1 MATESR
7 INLIVN
13 ANNAI
18 RPLQRTNDVT
28 RKLAGNNRRL
38 KGRIDKTNKSL
49 RATGAAAG
57 VASGGLNAVAG
68 AARNLLLGFG
78 LFKTAEFVLFNTAK
92 LETQRKSLEVLTGS
106 LDTTNKIIKE
116 LQAFG
121 AVTPFKTQDL
131 IETTKR
137 LKAFG
142 FTNNE
147 LVDTVKRLS
156 DVAGATGADL
166 DGISTAFG
174 QIRAKGKL
182 QQEENLQLLERGV
195 DITGELKR
203 ITGLQGLEFEA
214 AQRKGKISA
223 ELVNQALINL
233 TSTGGQYAG
242 GAIAQ
247 STTLAGKF
255 STLQDNIEKVA
266 IVVGEVLTPAL
277 NTALDAANKVLG
289 GINRLF
295 SSEFQRQI
303 SGFRTA
309 LITPGGFLSDMQN
322 LGGFVGNI
330 QPLGLDSGAI
340 DLRINQLKSTAEQV
354 KKITNNINKGGVFN
368 RPFFTTKEEENQAV
382 LLQEQIQSKIN
393 ELLARKD
400 LLTKVNLADNGK
412 LNNLLNDQTDVLS
425 EHEQLYQGIVNTLA
439 DGVTNGI
446 IAAIDGTKKLGEVA
460 RGILMDMRNQL
471 IRFGV
476 INMFKS
482 FGFDFLKF
490 ADGGRPPVG
499 RPSIV
504 GERGPELFVPDRGGT
519 IVPNHAL
526 GGATNVVVNVDASGS
541 AVEGDNNQAEQLGRL
556 ISIAVQSEIVN
567 QKRPGGLLA

>member
-1 MATESR
+1 MAAESR
-7 INLIVN
+7 VNLIVN
-13 ANNAI
+13 ASNAI
-18 RPLQRTNDVT
+18 RPLQRTNDIT

-38 KGRIDKTNKSL
+38 KGRIDRTNKSL
-49 RATGAAAG
+49 RATGAAAA

-78 LFKTAEFVLFNTAK
+78 LFKTAEFILFNTAK

-106 LDTTNKIIKE
+106 LETTNKLISQ

-121 AVTPFKTQDL
+121 AITPFKTQDL

-142 FTNNE
+142 FTNDE
-147 LVDTVKRLS
+147 LFDTVKRLS

-166 DGISTAFG
+166 DGITTAFG

-203 ITGLQGLEFEA
+203 ITGLQGIEFESA
-214 AQRKGKISA
+214 MRKGKISA
-223 ELVNQALINL
+223 DLVNQALINL

-255 STLQDNIEKVA
+255 STLQDNIEKLA
-266 IVVGEVLTPAL
+266 IVIGEVLTPAL
-277 NTALDAANKVLG
+277 MGALDAANKVLG

-303 SGFRTA
+303 SGLRLNLLSPLDTTGD
-309 LITPGGFLSDMQN
+309 LKKITD
-322 LGGFVGNI
+322 FVSTI
-330 QPLGLDSGAI
+330 QPLGLDVDAI
-340 DLRINQLKSTAEQV
+340 DLRVSQLRGTLKNIKDVGTQINKTRFGGTTLAEQNLMV
-354 KKITNNINKGGVFN
+354 STRETI
-368 RPFFTTKEEENQAV
+368 EA
-382 LLQEQIQSKIN
+382 KIN
-393 ELLARKD
+393 ELLERRG
-400 LLTKVNLADNGK
+400 LLTKIDLTDKDKINK
-412 LNNLLNDQTDVLS
+412 LLNDQTNILS
-425 EHEQLYQGIVNTLA
+425 DHDKLYQGIVTSLA
-439 DGVTNGI
+439 DGVTGGI

-460 RGILMDMRNQL
+460 RGILMDIRNQL

-476 INMFKS
+476 ISMFKS

-490 ADGGRPPVG
+490 ANGGRPPVG

-504 GERGPELFVPDRGGT
+504 GERGPELFVPDSAGT
-519 IVPNHAL
+519 IVPNHQL
-526 GGATNVVVNVDASGS
+526 GGGTNVVINVDASGTS
-541 AVEGDNNQAEQLGRL
+541 VEGDNNDAEQLGRL

>member
-1 MATESR
+1 VATESR

-13 ANNAI
+13 ASNAI
-18 RPLQRTNDVT
+18 RPLQRTNDIT

-38 KGRIDKTNKSL
+38 KGRIDRTNKSL
-49 RATGAAAG
+49 RQTGAAAA

-106 LDTTNKIIKE
+106 LETTNKIISQ

-142 FTNNE
+142 FQNDE

-166 DGISTAFG
+166 DGITTAFG

-203 ITGLQGLEFEA
+203 ITGKQGAEFESMM
-214 AQRKGKISA
+214 RRGKIGA
-223 ELVNQALINL
+223 DLVNQALINL

-255 STLQDNIEKVA
+255 STLQDNIEKLA

-277 NTALDAANKVLG
+277 MGALDAANKVLG

-303 SGFRTA
+303 SGFRANLLTPFDTSND
-309 LITPGGFLSDMQN
+309 LKKITN
-322 LGGFVGNI
+322 FVGGI
-330 QPLGLDSGAI
+330 QPLGLDVDAI
-340 DLRINQLKSTAEQV
+340 DLRISQLQGTLKNIKDVGNQIIKT
-354 KKITNNINKGGVFN
+354 
-368 RPFFTTKEEENQAV
+368 RPTGISKEEIDLIDSTRVAINE
-382 LLQEQIQSKIN
+382 KIN
-393 ELLARKD
+393 ELLDRRNV
-400 LLTKVNLADNGK
+400 LTKVNITDNDK
-412 LNNLLNDQTDVLS
+412 LNKILIDGTGTLQ
-425 EHEQLYQGIVNTLA
+425 EHEKLYQGIVTTLA

-446 IAAIDGTKKLGEVA
+446 IAAIDGTKRLGEVA
-460 RGILMDMRNQL
+460 RGILMDIRNQL
-471 IRFGV
+471 LRFGV
-476 INMFKS
+476 MSIFKS

-504 GERGPELFVPDRGGT
+504 GERGPELFVPDSAGT
-519 IVPNHAL
+519 IVPNHRL
-526 GGATNVVVNVDASGS
+526 GGGTSVVVNVDASGTN
-541 AVEGDNNQAEQLGRL
+541 VQGDTNEAEQLGRL

>member
-13 ANNAI
+13 ASNAI
-18 RPLQRTNDVT
+18 RPLQRTNDIT

-38 KGRIDKTNKSL
+38 EQRINRTNKSL
-49 RATGAAAG
+49 RATGGAAA
-57 VASGGLNAVAG
+57 VASNGLNAVAG

-78 LFKTAEFVLFNTAK
+78 LFKTAEFILFNTAK

-106 LDTTNKIIKE
+106 LETTNKIIKE

-142 FTNNE
+142 FTNDE

-166 DGISTAFG
+166 DGITTAFG

-182 QQEENLQLLERGV
+182 QQEENLQLLERGI

-203 ITGLQGLEFEA
+203 ITGLQGIEFESA
-214 AQRKGKISA
+214 MRKGQISA
-223 ELVNQALINL
+223 DLVNQALINL
-233 TSTGGQYAG
+233 TNTGGQYAG
-242 GAIAQ
+242 GAVAQ

-255 STLQDNIEKVA
+255 STLQDNIEKLA
-266 IVVGEVLTPAL
+266 ITIGEVLTPAL
-277 NTALDAANKVLG
+277 LGALDAANRVLG

-295 SSEFQRQI
+295 TSEFQRQI
-303 SGFRTA
+303 SGLRFQ
-309 LITPGGFLSDMQN
+309 LM
-322 LGGFVGNI
+322 FVPSMSINKDLENISTFVKQI
-330 QPLGLDSGAI
+330 QPLGLDVSAI
-340 DLRINQLKSTAEQV
+340 DERISQLQGTRDNIIKLTNQMSGRISNSE
-354 KKITNNINKGGVFN
+354 I
-368 RPFFTTKEEENQAV
+368 
-382 LLQEQIQSKIN
+382 IQSNLTLRDI
-393 ELLARKD
+393 ASVIKD
-400 LLTKVNLADNGK
+400 LEERKSILLKGNLVDNK
-412 LNNLLNDQTDVLS
+412 TLKDLLNDQTGILS
-425 EHEQLYQGIVNTLA
+425 EHEKLYQGIVSTLA

-460 RGILMDMRNQL
+460 RGILMDIRNQL

-476 INMFKS
+476 ISMFKS

-504 GERGPELFVPDRGGT
+504 GERGPELFVPDSAGT
-519 IVPNHAL
+519 IVPNHQL
-526 GGATNVVVNVDASGS
+526 GGGTSVVVNVDASGTS
-541 AVEGDNNQAEQLGRL
+541 VEGDSNDAEQLGRL

>member
-13 ANNAI
+13 ASNAI
-18 RPLQRTNDVT
+18 RPLQRTNDIT

-49 RATGAAAG
+49 RATGAAAA

-106 LDTTNKIIKE
+106 LKTTNKIISE

-142 FTNNE
+142 FENDE

-166 DGISTAFG
+166 DGITTAFG

-203 ITGLQGLEFEA
+203 ITGKQGVEFESMM
-214 AQRKGKISA
+214 RRGKISA
-223 ELVNQALINL
+223 DLVNQALINL
-233 TSTGGQYAG
+233 TKTGGQYAG
-242 GAIAQ
+242 GAVAQ

-255 STLQDNIEKVA
+255 STLQDNIEKLA
-266 IVVGEVLTPAL
+266 ITIGEVLTPAL
-277 NTALDAANKVLG
+277 LGALDAANRVLG

-295 SSEFQRQI
+295 TSEFQRQI
-303 SGFRTA
+303 SGLRF
-309 LITPGGFLSDMQN
+309 N
-322 LGGFVGNI
+322 LMFVPSMSINKDLEKISTFVKQI
-330 QPLGLDSGAI
+330 QPQGLDISAI
-340 DLRINQLKSTAEQV
+340 DERINQLKGTRDNII
-354 KKITNNINKGGVFN
+354 KLTNQMSGRISNSEI
-368 RPFFTTKEEENQAV
+368 
-382 LLQEQIQSKIN
+382 IQSNLTLKDI
-393 ELLARKD
+393 AQVIKD
-400 LLTKVNLADNGK
+400 LEERKSILLKGNLVDNK
-412 LNNLLNDQTDVLS
+412 TLKDLLNDQTGILS
-425 EHEQLYQGIVNTLA
+425 DHEKLYQGIVTTLA

-460 RGILMDMRNQL
+460 RGILMDIRNQL

-476 INMFKS
+476 MSIFKS

-490 ADGGRPPVG
+490 ANGGRPPVG

-504 GERGPELFVPDRGGT
+504 GERGPELFVPDSAGT
-519 IVPNHAL
+519 IVPNHQL
-526 GGATNVVVNVDASGS
+526 GGGTSVVVNVDASGTS
-541 AVEGDNNQAEQLGRL
+541 VEGDSNDAEQLGRL

>member
-1 MATESR
+1 MAAESR
-7 INLIVN
+7 VNLIVN
-13 ANNAI
+13 ASNAI
-18 RPLQRTNDVT
+18 RPLQRTNDIT

-38 KGRIDKTNKSL
+38 QGRIDRTNKSL
-49 RATGAAAG
+49 RATGAAAA

-78 LFKTAEFVLFNTAK
+78 LFKTAEFILFNTAK

-106 LDTTNKIIKE
+106 LKTTNKIISQ

-121 AVTPFKTQDL
+121 AVTPFKSQDL

-142 FTNNE
+142 FTNDE

-166 DGISTAFG
+166 DGITTAFG

-223 ELVNQALINL
+223 DLVNQALINL

-255 STLQDNIEKVA
+255 STLQDNIEKLA
-266 IVVGEVLTPAL
+266 IVIGEVLTPAL
-277 NTALDAANKVLG
+277 MGALDAANKVLG

-303 SGFRTA
+303 SGLRLNLLSPLDTTGD
-309 LITPGGFLSDMQN
+309 LKKITD
-322 LGGFVGNI
+322 FVSNI
-330 QPLGLDSGAI
+330 QPLGLDVDAI
-340 DLRINQLKSTAEQV
+340 DLRISQLQGTLKNIKDVGNQ
-354 KKITNNINKGGVFN
+354 INKTRIGG
-368 RPFFTTKEEENQAV
+368 TTLEEQNLMISTRETIQA
-382 LLQEQIQSKIN
+382 KIN
-393 ELLARKD
+393 ELLERRD
-400 LLTKVNLADNGK
+400 LLTKINISDNDK
-412 LNNLLNDQTDVLS
+412 LNKLLIDGAGTLS
-425 EHEQLYQGIVNTLA
+425 EHEKLYQGIVSTLA

-460 RGILMDMRNQL
+460 RGILMDIRNQL

-476 INMFKS
+476 ISMFKS

-504 GERGPELFVPDRGGT
+504 GERGPELFIPDSAGS
-519 IVPNHAL
+519 IVPNHQL
-526 GGATNVVVNVDASGS
+526 GGGTNVVINVDASGTS
-541 AVEGDNNQAEQLGRL
+541 VEGDNNDAEQLGRL

>member
-1 MATESR
+1 MAAESR
-7 INLIVN
+7 VNLIVN
-13 ANNAI
+13 ASNAI
-18 RPLQRTNDVT
+18 RPLQRTNDIT

-38 KGRIDKTNKSL
+38 QGRIDRTNKSL
-49 RATGAAAG
+49 RATGAAAA

-78 LFKTAEFVLFNTAK
+78 LFKTAEFILFNTAK

-106 LDTTNKIIKE
+106 LKTTNKIISQ

-142 FTNNE
+142 FTNDE

-166 DGISTAFG
+166 DGITTAFG

-223 ELVNQALINL
+223 DLVNQALINL

-255 STLQDNIEKVA
+255 STLQDNIEKLA
-266 IVVGEVLTPAL
+266 IVIGEVLTPAL
-277 NTALDAANKVLG
+277 MGALDAANKVLG

-295 SSEFQRQI
+295 SSQFQRQI
-303 SGFRTA
+303 SGLR
-309 LITPGGFLSDMQN
+309 LNLLSPLDTTGD
-322 LGGFVGNI
+322 LKKIDDFVNNI
-330 QPLGLDSGAI
+330 QPLGLDVDAI
-340 DLRINQLKSTAEQV
+340 DLRVSQLRGTLKNIKDVGNQ
-354 KKITNNINKGGVFN
+354 INKTRFGG
-368 RPFFTTKEEENQAV
+368 TTLEEQNLMISTRETIEA
-382 LLQEQIQSKIN
+382 KIN
-393 ELLARKD
+393 ALLESRG
-400 LLTKVNLADNGK
+400 LLTKIDLGDKDKINK
-412 LNNLLNDQTDVLS
+412 LLNDQTNILS
-425 EHEQLYQGIVNTLA
+425 DHNKLYQNIVTSLA
-439 DGVTNGI
+439 DGVTGGI

-460 RGILMDMRNQL
+460 RGILMDIRNQL

-476 INMFKS
+476 ISMFKS

-504 GERGPELFVPDRGGT
+504 GERGPELFVPDSAGT
-519 IVPNHAL
+519 IVPNHQL
-526 GGATNVVVNVDASGS
+526 GGGTNVVINVDASGTS
-541 AVEGDNNQAEQLGRL
+541 VEGDNNDAEQLGRL

>member
-13 ANNAI
+13 ASNAI
-18 RPLQRTNDVT
+18 RPLQRTNDIT

-38 KGRIDKTNKSL
+38 KGRIDRTNKSL
-49 RATGAAAG
+49 RQTGAAAA

-106 LDTTNKIIKE
+106 LETTNKIISQ

-142 FTNNE
+142 FQNDE

-166 DGISTAFG
+166 DGITTAFG

-203 ITGLQGLEFEA
+203 ITGKQGAEFESMM
-214 AQRKGKISA
+214 RRGKIGA
-223 ELVNQALINL
+223 DLVNQALINL

-255 STLQDNIEKVA
+255 STLQDNIEKLA

-277 NTALDAANKVLG
+277 MGALDAANKVLG

-303 SGFRTA
+303 SGFRANLLTPFDTSND
-309 LITPGGFLSDMQN
+309 LKKITN
-322 LGGFVGNI
+322 FVGGI
-330 QPLGLDSGAI
+330 QPLGLDVDAI
-340 DLRINQLKSTAEQV
+340 DLRISQLQGTLKNIKDVGNQIIKT
-354 KKITNNINKGGVFN
+354 
-368 RPFFTTKEEENQAV
+368 RPTGISKEEIDLIDSTRVAINE
-382 LLQEQIQSKIN
+382 KIN
-393 ELLARKD
+393 ELLDRRNV
-400 LLTKVNLADNGK
+400 LTKVNITDNDK
-412 LNNLLNDQTDVLS
+412 LNKILIDGTGTLQ
-425 EHEQLYQGIVNTLA
+425 EHEKLYQGIVTTLA

-446 IAAIDGTKKLGEVA
+446 IAAIDGTKRLGEVA
-460 RGILMDMRNQL
+460 RGILMDIRNQL
-471 IRFGV
+471 LRFGV
-476 INMFKS
+476 MSIFKS

-504 GERGPELFVPDRGGT
+504 GERGPELFVPDSAGT
-519 IVPNHAL
+519 IVPNHRL
-526 GGATNVVVNVDASGS
+526 GGGTSVVVNVDASGTN
-541 AVEGDNNQAEQLGRL
+541 VQGDTNEAEQLGRL

>member
-1 MATESR
+1 VATESR

-13 ANNAI
+13 ASNAI
-18 RPLQRTNDVT
+18 RPLQRTNDIT

-38 KGRIDKTNKSL
+38 KGRIDRTNKSL
-49 RATGAAAG
+49 RATGAAAA

-106 LDTTNKIIKE
+106 LKTTNKIISQ

-142 FTNNE
+142 FTNDE

-166 DGISTAFG
+166 DGITTAFG

-223 ELVNQALINL
+223 DLVNQALINL

-255 STLQDNIEKVA
+255 STLQDNIEKLA
-266 IVVGEVLTPAL
+266 IVIGETLTPAL
-277 NTALDAANKVLG
+277 MGALDAANKVLG

-295 SSEFQRQI
+295 SSEFQREI
-303 SGFRTA
+303 SGLRSN
-309 LITPGGFLSDMQN
+309 LLTPFDTNNDLKKIDT
-322 LGGFVGNI
+322 FVKNI
-330 QPLGLDSGAI
+330 QPLGLDVDAI
-340 DLRINQLKSTAEQV
+340 DLRVSQLQGTLKNIKDVGNQ
-354 KKITNNINKGGVFN
+354 INKTRFGG
-368 RPFFTTKEEENQAV
+368 TTLEEQNLMISTRETIQA
-382 LLQEQIQSKIN
+382 KIN
-393 ELLARKD
+393 DLLARREI
-400 LLTKVNLADNGK
+400 LTKVNISDNDK
-412 LNNLLNDQTDVLS
+412 LNKLLLDGVDTLS
-425 EHEQLYQGIVNTLA
+425 EHEKLYQGIVTTLA

-460 RGILMDMRNQL
+460 RGILMDIRNQL

-476 INMFKS
+476 MSIFKS

-504 GERGPELFVPDRGGT
+504 GERGPELFVPDRSGT

-526 GGATNVVVNVDASGS
+526 GGSTNVVVNVDAGGTSV
-541 AVEGDNNQAEQLGRL
+541 AGDNNEAEQLGRL

>member
-13 ANNAI
+13 ASNAI
-18 RPLQRTNDVT
+18 RPLQRTNDIT

-49 RATGAAAG
+49 RATGAAAA

-106 LDTTNKIIKE
+106 LETTNKIISQ

-142 FTNNE
+142 FTNDE

-166 DGISTAFG
+166 DGITTAFG

-255 STLQDNIEKVA
+255 STLQDNIEKLA
-266 IVVGEVLTPAL
+266 ITIGEVLTPVL
-277 NTALDAANKVLG
+277 MGALDAANKVLG

-303 SGFRTA
+303 SGFRLALQTPFDTA
-309 LITPGGFLSDMQN
+309 GDLTRLTD
-322 LGGFVGNI
+322 FVKNI
-330 QPLGLDSGAI
+330 QPLGLDVDAI
-340 DLRINQLKSTAEQV
+340 DLRISQLQGTLKNIKDV
-354 KKITNNINKGGVFN
+354 GNNIIKS
-368 RPFFTTKEEENQAV
+368 RPLGITEEEV
-382 LLQEQIQSKIN
+382 LLIDSTRVTINEKIN
-393 ELLARKD
+393 ELLDRRNILTKAGIGTNKD
-400 LLTKVNLADNGK
+400 LIDL
-412 LNNLLNDQTDVLS
+412 LNNQTGILS
-425 EHEQLYQGIVNTLA
+425 DHEKLYQGIVSTLA

-476 INMFKS
+476 ISMFKG

-490 ADGGRPPVG
+490 ANGGRPPVG

-504 GERGPELFVPDRGGT
+504 GERGPELFVPDSAGT

-526 GGATNVVVNVDASGS
+526 GGGTNVVVNVDASGTS
-541 AVEGDNNQAEQLGRL
+541 VQGDNNDAEQLGRL

>member
-13 ANNAI
+13 ASNAI
-18 RPLQRTNDVT
+18 RPLQRTNDIT

-38 KGRIDKTNKSL
+38 KGRIDRTNKSL
-49 RATGAAAG
+49 RATGAAAA

-106 LDTTNKIIKE
+106 LETTNKIISQ

-142 FTNNE
+142 FTNDE

-166 DGISTAFG
+166 DGITTAFG

-255 STLQDNIEKVA
+255 STLQDNIEKLA
-266 IVVGEVLTPAL
+266 ITIGEVLTPVL
-277 NTALDAANKVLG
+277 MGALDAANKVLG

-303 SGFRTA
+303 SGFRLALQTPFDTA
-309 LITPGGFLSDMQN
+309 GDLTRLTD
-322 LGGFVGNI
+322 FVKNI
-330 QPLGLDSGAI
+330 QPLGLDVDAI
-340 DLRINQLKSTAEQV
+340 DLRISQLQGTLKNIKDV
-354 KKITNNINKGGVFN
+354 GNNIIKS
-368 RPFFTTKEEENQAV
+368 RPLGITEEEV
-382 LLQEQIQSKIN
+382 LLIDSTRVTINEKIN
-393 ELLARKD
+393 ELLDRRNILTKAGIGTNKD
-400 LLTKVNLADNGK
+400 LIDLLNNQTGILAD
-412 LNNLLNDQTDVLS
+412 
-425 EHEQLYQGIVNTLA
+425 HEKLYQGIVSTLA

-476 INMFKS
+476 ISMFKG

-490 ADGGRPPVG
+490 ANGGRPPVG

-504 GERGPELFVPDRGGT
+504 GERGPELFVPDSAGT

-526 GGATNVVVNVDASGS
+526 GGGTNVVVNVDASGTS
-541 AVEGDNNQAEQLGRL
+541 VQGDNNDAEQLGRL

>member
-13 ANNAI
+13 ASNAI
-18 RPLQRTNDVT
+18 RPLQRTNDIT

-57 VASGGLNAVAG
+57 VAAGGLNAVAG

-106 LDTTNKIIKE
+106 LKTTNKIISQ

-142 FTNNE
+142 FENDE

-166 DGISTAFG
+166 DGITTAFG

-203 ITGLQGLEFEA
+203 ITGKQGIEFESMM
-214 AQRKGKISA
+214 RRGKISA
-223 ELVNQALINL
+223 DLVNQALINL
-233 TSTGGQYAG
+233 TQTGGQYAG
-242 GAIAQ
+242 GAVAQ

-255 STLQDNIEKVA
+255 STLQDNIEKLA
-266 IVVGEVLTPAL
+266 ITIGEVLTPAL
-277 NTALDAANKVLG
+277 LGALDAANRVLG

-295 SSEFQRQI
+295 TSEFQRQI
-303 SGFRTA
+303 SGLRF
-309 LITPGGFLSDMQN
+309 N
-322 LGGFVGNI
+322 LMFV
-330 QPLGLDSGAI
+330 PSM
-340 DLRINQLKSTAEQV
+340 
-354 KKITNNINKGGVFN
+354 NINKDL
-368 RPFFTTKEEENQAV
+368 ENISTFV
-382 LLQEQIQSKIN
+382 KQIQPQGLDIPAIDERISQLEGTRANIIKLTNDMSGRISN
-393 ELLARKD
+393 SEIIQSNLTLKDISQVIKD
-400 LLTKVNLADNGK
+400 LEERKSILLKG
-412 LNNLLNDQTDVLS
+412 NLLDNDKITKLLKDQTGVLS
-425 EHEQLYQGIVNTLA
+425 DHEKLYQGIVTTLA

-460 RGILMDMRNQL
+460 RGILMDIRNQL

-476 INMFKS
+476 MSIFKS
-482 FGFDFLKF
+482 FGLDFLKF

-504 GERGPELFVPDRGGT
+504 GERGPELFVPDSAGT
-519 IVPNHAL
+519 IVPNHQL
-526 GGATNVVVNVDASGS
+526 GGGTSVVVNVDASGTNVQGNS
-541 AVEGDNNQAEQLGRL
+541 NEAEQLGRL

-567 QKRPGGLLA
+567 QKRAGGLLA

>member
-1 MATESR
+1 MAAESR
-7 INLIVN
+7 VNLIVN
-13 ANNAI
+13 ASNAI
-18 RPLQRTNDVT
+18 RPLQRTNDIT
-28 RKLAGNNRRL
+28 KKLAGNNRRL
-38 KGRIDKTNKSL
+38 KGRIDRTNKSL
-49 RATGAAAG
+49 RATGAAAA

-106 LDTTNKIIKE
+106 LQTTNKIISQ

-142 FTNNE
+142 FTNDE

-166 DGISTAFG
+166 DGITTAFG

-203 ITGLQGLEFEA
+203 ITGLQGVEFESA
-214 AQRKGKISA
+214 MRKGKISA
-223 ELVNQALINL
+223 DLVNQALINL
-233 TSTGGQYAG
+233 TDSGGQYAG

-255 STLQDNIEKVA
+255 STLQDNVEKLA

-277 NTALDAANKVLG
+277 MGALDAANKVLG

-303 SGFRTA
+303 SLFRGG
-309 LITPGGFLSDMQN
+309 LITPGGLKSDMEK
-322 LGGFVGNI
+322 LTTFVKDI
-330 QPLGLDSGAI
+330 QPLGLDTEAI
-340 DLRINQLKSTAEQV
+340 DLRINQLKSTSEQI
-354 KKITNNINKGGVFN
+354 KNIMNNINKGGVFN
-368 RPFFTTKEEENQAV
+368 RPFFTTKEEEETA
-382 LLQEQIQSKIN
+382 LRLQETINAKIN

-400 LLTKVNLADNGK
+400 LLTKINITDNDK
-412 LNNLLNDQTDVLS
+412 INKLLNIQTNVLS
-425 EHEQLYQGIVNTLA
+425 DHEKLYQGIVTTLA

-460 RGILMDMRNQL
+460 RGILMDIRNQL

-476 INMFKS
+476 MSIFKN

-490 ADGGRPPVG
+490 ANGGRPPVG

-504 GERGPELFVPDRGGT
+504 GERGPELFVPDSAGT
-519 IVPNHAL
+519 IVPNHQL
-526 GGATNVVVNVDASGS
+526 GGGTSVVVNVDASGTS
-541 AVEGDNNQAEQLGRL
+541 VEGDSNDAEQLGRL

>member
-1 MATESR
+1 MAAESR
-7 INLIVN
+7 VNLIVN
-13 ANNAI
+13 ASNAI
-18 RPLQRTNDVT
+18 RPLQRTNDIT

-38 KGRIDKTNKSL
+38 QGRIDRTNKSL
-49 RATGAAAG
+49 RATGAAAA

-78 LFKTAEFVLFNTAK
+78 LFKTAEFILFNTAK

-106 LDTTNKIIKE
+106 LKTTNKIISQ

-142 FTNNE
+142 FTNDE

-166 DGISTAFG
+166 DGITTAFG

-223 ELVNQALINL
+223 DLVNQALINL

-255 STLQDNIEKVA
+255 STLQDNIEKLA
-266 IVVGEVLTPAL
+266 IVIGEVLTPAL
-277 NTALDAANKVLG
+277 MGALDAANKVLG

-295 SSEFQRQI
+295 SSQFQRQI
-303 SGFRTA
+303 SGLR
-309 LITPGGFLSDMQN
+309 LNLLSPLDTTGD
-322 LGGFVGNI
+322 LKKIDDFVNNI
-330 QPLGLDSGAI
+330 QPLGLDVDAI
-340 DLRINQLKSTAEQV
+340 DLRVSQLRGTLKNIKDVGNQ
-354 KKITNNINKGGVFN
+354 INKTRFGG
-368 RPFFTTKEEENQAV
+368 TTLEEQNLMISTRETIEA
-382 LLQEQIQSKIN
+382 KIN
-393 ELLARKD
+393 ELLERRG
-400 LLTKVNLADNGK
+400 LLTKIDLGDKDKINK
-412 LNNLLNDQTDVLS
+412 LLNDQTNILS
-425 EHEQLYQGIVNTLA
+425 DHDKLYQGIVTSLA
-439 DGVTNGI
+439 DGVTGGI

-460 RGILMDMRNQL
+460 RGILMDIRNQL

-476 INMFKS
+476 ISMFKS

-504 GERGPELFVPDRGGT
+504 GERGPELFVPDSAGT
-519 IVPNHAL
+519 IVPNHQL
-526 GGATNVVVNVDASGS
+526 GGGTNVVINVDASGTS
-541 AVEGDNNQAEQLGRL
+541 VEGDNNDAEQLGRL

>member
-1 MATESR
+1 MAAESR
-7 INLIVN
+7 VNLIVN
-13 ANNAI
+13 ASNAI
-18 RPLQRTNDVT
+18 RPLQKTNDIT

-38 KGRIDKTNKSL
+38 QGRIDRTNKSL
-49 RATGAAAG
+49 RATGAAAA

-78 LFKTAEFVLFNTAK
+78 LFKTAEFILFNTAK

-106 LDTTNKIIKE
+106 LQTTNKIISQ

-142 FTNNE
+142 FTNDE

-166 DGISTAFG
+166 DGITTAFG

-223 ELVNQALINL
+223 DLVNQALINL

-255 STLQDNIEKVA
+255 STLQDNIEKLA
-266 IVVGEVLTPAL
+266 IVIGEVLTPAL
-277 NTALDAANKVLG
+277 MGALDAANKVLG

-295 SSEFQRQI
+295 SSQFQRQI
-303 SGFRTA
+303 SGLR
-309 LITPGGFLSDMQN
+309 LNLLSPLDTTGD
-322 LGGFVGNI
+322 LKKIDDFVSNI
-330 QPLGLDSGAI
+330 QPLGLDVDAI
-340 DLRINQLKSTAEQV
+340 DLRVSQLRGTLKNIKDVGNQ
-354 KKITNNINKGGVFN
+354 INKTRFGG
-368 RPFFTTKEEENQAV
+368 TTLEEQNLMISTRETIEA
-382 LLQEQIQSKIN
+382 KIN
-393 ELLARKD
+393 ELLERRG
-400 LLTKVNLADNGK
+400 LLTKIDLGDKDKINK
-412 LNNLLNDQTDVLS
+412 LLNDQTNILS
-425 EHEQLYQGIVNTLA
+425 DHDKLYQNIVTSLA
-439 DGVTNGI
+439 DGVTGGI

-460 RGILMDMRNQL
+460 RGILMDIRNQL

-476 INMFKS
+476 ISMFKS

-504 GERGPELFVPDRGGT
+504 GERGPELFVPDSAGT
-519 IVPNHAL
+519 IVPNHQL
-526 GGATNVVVNVDASGS
+526 GGGTNVVINVDASGTS
-541 AVEGDNNQAEQLGRL
+541 VEGDNNDAEQLGRL

>member
-13 ANNAI
+13 ASNAI
-18 RPLQRTNDVT
+18 RPLQRTNDIT

-57 VASGGLNAVAG
+57 VAAGGLNAVAG

-106 LDTTNKIIKE
+106 LKTTNKIISQ

-142 FTNNE
+142 FENDE

-166 DGISTAFG
+166 DGITTAFG

-203 ITGLQGLEFEA
+203 ITGKQGVEFESMM
-214 AQRKGKISA
+214 RRGKISA
-223 ELVNQALINL
+223 DLVNQALINL
-233 TSTGGQYAG
+233 TKTGGQYAG
-242 GAIAQ
+242 GAVAQ

-255 STLQDNIEKVA
+255 STLQDNIEKLA
-266 IVVGEVLTPAL
+266 ITIGEVLTPAL
-277 NTALDAANKVLG
+277 LGALDAANRVLG

-295 SSEFQRQI
+295 TSEFQRQI
-303 SGFRTA
+303 SGLRF
-309 LITPGGFLSDMQN
+309 N
-322 LGGFVGNI
+322 LMFVPSRSINKDLEKISTFVKQI
-330 QPLGLDSGAI
+330 QPQGLDISAL
-340 DLRINQLKSTAEQV
+340 DERINQLQGTRDNIIKLTNQMSGRISNSEIVQSNLTLKDIAQVIKDLEERKS
-354 KKITNNINKGGVFN
+354 
-368 RPFFTTKEEENQAV
+368 V
-382 LLQEQIQSKIN
+382 LLKG
-393 ELLARKD
+393 
-400 LLTKVNLADNGK
+400 NLVDNK
-412 LNNLLNDQTDVLS
+412 TLNNLLNTQSNILS
-425 EHEQLYQGIVNTLA
+425 DHEKLYQGIVTTLA

-460 RGILMDMRNQL
+460 RGILIDIRNQL

-476 INMFKS
+476 MSIFKN
-482 FGFDFLKF
+482 FGFSFLKF

-519 IVPNHAL
+519 IIPNHAL
-526 GGATNVVVNVDASGS
+526 GGSTNVVVNVDAGGTSV
-541 AVEGDNNQAEQLGRL
+541 AGDNNEAEQLGRL

>member
-1 MATESR
+1 VATESR

-13 ANNAI
+13 ASNAI
-18 RPLQRTNDVT
+18 RPLQRTNDIT

-57 VASGGLNAVAG
+57 VAAGGLNAVAG

-106 LDTTNKIIKE
+106 LKTTNKIISQ

-142 FTNNE
+142 FENDE

-166 DGISTAFG
+166 DGITTAFG

-203 ITGLQGLEFEA
+203 ITGKQGVEFESMM
-214 AQRKGKISA
+214 RRGKISA
-223 ELVNQALINL
+223 DLVNQALINL
-233 TSTGGQYAG
+233 TKTGGQYAG
-242 GAIAQ
+242 GAVAQ

-255 STLQDNIEKVA
+255 STLQDNIEKLA
-266 IVVGEVLTPAL
+266 ITIGEVLTPAL
-277 NTALDAANKVLG
+277 LGALDAANRVLG

-295 SSEFQRQI
+295 TSEFQRQI
-303 SGFRTA
+303 SGLRF
-309 LITPGGFLSDMQN
+309 N
-322 LGGFVGNI
+322 LMFVPSRSINKDLEKISTFVKQI
-330 QPLGLDSGAI
+330 QPQGLDISAL
-340 DLRINQLKSTAEQV
+340 DERINQLQGTRDNIIKLTNQMSGRISNSEIVQSNLTLKDIAQVIKDLEERKS
-354 KKITNNINKGGVFN
+354 
-368 RPFFTTKEEENQAV
+368 V
-382 LLQEQIQSKIN
+382 LLKG
-393 ELLARKD
+393 
-400 LLTKVNLADNGK
+400 NLVDNK
-412 LNNLLNDQTDVLS
+412 TLNNLLNTQSNILS
-425 EHEQLYQGIVNTLA
+425 DHEKLYQGIVTTLA

-460 RGILMDMRNQL
+460 RGILIDIRNQL

-476 INMFKS
+476 MSIFKN
-482 FGFDFLKF
+482 FGFSFLKF

-519 IVPNHAL
+519 IIPNHAL
-526 GGATNVVVNVDASGS
+526 GGSTNVVVNVDAGGTSV
-541 AVEGDNNQAEQLGRL
+541 AGDNNEAEQLGRL

>member
-13 ANNAI
+13 ASNAI
-18 RPLQRTNDVT
+18 RPLQRTNDIT

-38 KGRIDKTNKSL
+38 EQRINRTNKSL
-49 RATGAAAG
+49 RATGGAAA
-57 VASGGLNAVAG
+57 VASNGLNAVAG

-78 LFKTAEFVLFNTAK
+78 LFKTAEFILFNTAK

-106 LDTTNKIIKE
+106 LQTTNKIISQ

-142 FTNNE
+142 FTNDE

-166 DGISTAFG
+166 DGITTAFG

-203 ITGLQGLEFEA
+203 ITGKQGVEFESMM
-214 AQRKGKISA
+214 RKGQISA
-223 ELVNQALINL
+223 DLVNQALINL
-233 TSTGGQYAG
+233 TNTGGQYAG

-255 STLQDNIEKVA
+255 STLQDNIEKLA
-266 IVVGEVLTPAL
+266 IVIGEVLTPAL
-277 NTALDAANKVLG
+277 MGALDAANKVLG

-303 SGFRTA
+303 SGLR
-309 LITPGGFLSDMQN
+309 LNLLSPLDTTGD
-322 LGGFVGNI
+322 LKKIDDFVNNI
-330 QPLGLDSGAI
+330 QPLGLDVDAI
-340 DLRINQLKSTAEQV
+340 DLRVSQLRGTLKNIKDVGNQ
-354 KKITNNINKGGVFN
+354 INKTRFGG
-368 RPFFTTKEEENQAV
+368 TTLEEQNLMISTRETIEA
-382 LLQEQIQSKIN
+382 KIN
-393 ELLARKD
+393 ELLERRG
-400 LLTKVNLADNGK
+400 LLTKIDLGDKDKINK
-412 LNNLLNDQTDVLS
+412 LLNDQTNILS
-425 EHEQLYQGIVNTLA
+425 DHDKLYQGIVTSLA
-439 DGVTNGI
+439 DGVTGGI

-460 RGILMDMRNQL
+460 RGILMDIRNQL

-476 INMFKS
+476 ISMFKS

-490 ADGGRPPVG
+490 ANGGRPPVG

-504 GERGPELFVPDRGGT
+504 GERGPELFVPDSAGT
-519 IVPNHAL
+519 IVPNHQL
-526 GGATNVVVNVDASGS
+526 GGGTNVVINVDASGTS
-541 AVEGDNNQAEQLGRL
+541 VEGDNDDAEQLGRL

>member
-13 ANNAI
+13 ASNAI
-18 RPLQRTNDVT
+18 RPLQRTNDIT

-49 RATGAAAG
+49 RATGAAAA

-106 LDTTNKIIKE
+106 LETTNKIISQ

-142 FTNNE
+142 FTNDE

-166 DGISTAFG
+166 DGITTAFG

-255 STLQDNIEKVA
+255 STLQDNIEKLA
-266 IVVGEVLTPAL
+266 ITIGEVLTPVL
-277 NTALDAANKVLG
+277 MGALDAANKVLAG
-289 GINRLF
+289 
-295 SSEFQRQI
+295 
-303 SGFRTA
+303 
-309 LITPGGFLSDMQN
+309 LSRY
-322 LGGFVGNI
+322 I
-330 QPLGLDSGAI
+330 
-340 DLRINQLKSTAEQV
+340 
-354 KKITNNINKGGVFN
+354 
-368 RPFFTTKEEENQAV
+368 
-382 LLQEQIQSKIN
+382 
-393 ELLARKD
+393 
-400 LLTKVNLADNGK
+400 
-412 LNNLLNDQTDVLS
+412 LNDRI
-425 EHEQLYQGIVNTLA
+425 YQ
-439 DGVTNGI
+439 
-446 IAAIDGTKKLGEVA
+446 
-460 RGILMDMRNQL
+460 
-471 IRFGV
+471 
-476 INMFKS
+476 
-482 FGFDFLKF
+482 
-490 ADGGRPPVG
+490 
-499 RPSIV
+499 
-504 GERGPELFVPDRGGT
+504 
-519 IVPNHAL
+519 
-526 GGATNVVVNVDASGS
+526 
-541 AVEGDNNQAEQLGRL
+541 VE
-556 ISIAVQSEIVN
+556 
-567 QKRPGGLLA
+567 

>member
-13 ANNAI
+13 ASNAI
-18 RPLQRTNDVT
+18 RPLQRTNDIT

-57 VASGGLNAVAG
+57 VAAGGLNAVAG

-106 LDTTNKIIKE
+106 LKTTNKIISQ

-142 FTNNE
+142 FENDE

-166 DGISTAFG
+166 DGITTAFG

-203 ITGLQGLEFEA
+203 ITGKQGIEFESMM
-214 AQRKGKISA
+214 RRGKISA
-223 ELVNQALINL
+223 DLVNQALINL
-233 TSTGGQYAG
+233 TQTGGQYAG
-242 GAIAQ
+242 GAVAQ

-255 STLQDNIEKVA
+255 STLQDNIEKLA
-266 IVVGEVLTPAL
+266 ITIGEVLTPAL
-277 NTALDAANKVLG
+277 LGALDAANRVLG

-295 SSEFQRQI
+295 TSEFQRQI
-303 SGFRTA
+303 SGLRF
-309 LITPGGFLSDMQN
+309 N
-322 LGGFVGNI
+322 LMFV
-330 QPLGLDSGAI
+330 PSM
-340 DLRINQLKSTAEQV
+340 
-354 KKITNNINKGGVFN
+354 NINKDL
-368 RPFFTTKEEENQAV
+368 ENISTFV
-382 LLQEQIQSKIN
+382 KQIQPQGLDIPAIDERISQLEGTRANIIKLTNQMSGRISN
-393 ELLARKD
+393 SEIIQSNLTLKDISQVIKD
-400 LLTKVNLADNGK
+400 LEERKSILLKGNLVDNDKLTK
-412 LNNLLNDQTDVLS
+412 LLKDQTGVLS
-425 EHEQLYQGIVNTLA
+425 DHEKLYQGIVTTLA

-460 RGILMDMRNQL
+460 RGILMDIRNQL

-476 INMFKS
+476 MSIFKS
-482 FGFDFLKF
+482 FGLDFLKF

-504 GERGPELFVPDRGGT
+504 GERGPELFVPDSAGT
-519 IVPNHAL
+519 IVPNHQL
-526 GGATNVVVNVDASGS
+526 GGGTSVVVNVDASGTNVQGNS
-541 AVEGDNNQAEQLGRL
+541 NEAEQLGRL

-567 QKRPGGLLA
+567 QKRAGGLLA